1 MEGGKR
7 KALILDK
14 FYFTQSKGFCF
25 GLSIFD
31 RTYSFLTLKF
41 EIEILRRFSNL
52 EKNFQNHFQV
62 AFSEKQ
68 NFGLMKKKRCSN
80 SWFSSTVEWKWK
92 CIFKMKK
99 SKIKN
104 KHYSKIAKRLLFWH
118 RFRSQASL
126 AFRFL
131 HSEPEKTS
139 AFAAVIILMIDF
151 HNMAF

>member
-52 EKNFQNHFQV
+52 ENNFQNHIQV

-104 KHYSKIAKRLLFWH
+104 KHYSKIAKRLILTQVQIPSLSCFQDSCILNLRKHLLLLLLLF
-118 RFRSQASL
+118 
-126 AFRFL
+126 
-131 HSEPEKTS
+131 
-139 AFAAVIILMIDF
+139 
-151 HNMAF
+151 